1 MSTPAIS
8 PHTHN
13 SPENLAVSL
22 SDVTAAYDGHTV
34 FAGLSLGIAS
44 GRFAGVVGPTG
55 CGKTTLLKT
64 ILGTHPVQRGEVL
77 LHGQAV
83 GAVPPGEI
91 GYVPQLG
98 SVDWGFPV
106 TVEEVI
112 MMGLYTS
119 SRLWP
124 WPSKEERERVHQ
136 LAHRLGI
143 YRCLHHHISNTS
155 GGQRQRA
162 FLARALVNNPPLL
175 VLDEPTS
182 GVDIKTQHEVLHL
195 LGDIN
200 NEGITILL
208 TTHDLNAV
216 ASHLPW
222 VICFN
227 NFVQNPFDI
236 VGGFAKGC
244 STGTASAGAWC
255 YQGTAN
261 LRGSTV
267 VPEPGML
274 GLIAIGLLAVSA
286 TGRRRKV

>member
-1 MSTPAIS
+1 M
-8 PHTHN
+8 N
-13 SPENLAVSL
+13 SAVSL
-22 SDVTAAYDGHTV
+22 RKVTAGYEHNV
-34 FAGLSLGIAS
+34 IFAGLSLEIAT
-44 GRFAGVVGPTG
+44 GQFAGIVGPTG

-64 ILGTHPVQRGEVL
+64 ILGTHPIFAGDVL
-77 LHGQAV
+77 LNGRPAGNGRP
-83 GAVPPGEI
+83 GAI

-98 SVDWGFPV
+98 SVDWSFPV

-112 MMGLYTS
+112 MMGLYTN
-119 SRLWP
+119 SRIWP
-124 WPSKEERERVHQ
+124 WASKEERERVHN

-143 YRCLHHHISNTS
+143 YDCLHHHIVHTS

-162 FLARALVNNPPLL
+162 FLARALISNPKLL

-200 NEGITILL
+200 SEGITILL

-227 NFVQNPFDI
+227 NGVVAQGQPRDIFTNEILTRTYGGDI
-236 VGGFAKGC
+236 VIVKHDGHF
-244 STGTASAGAWC
+244 
-255 YQGTAN
+255 
-261 LRGSTV
+261 
-267 VPEPGML
+267 
-274 GLIAIGLLAVSA
+274 LIANSTPLHLMNNHS
-286 TGRRRKV
+286 

>member
-1 MSTPAIS
+1 M
-8 PHTHN
+8 N
-13 SPENLAVSL
+13 SAVCL
-22 SDVTAAYDGHTV
+22 SNVTAGYAHTV
-34 FAGLSLGIAS
+34 VFARLSLDIVA
-44 GRFAGVVGPTG
+44 GRFAGIVGPTG

-64 ILGTHPVQRGEVL
+64 ILGTHPVFSGNVL
-77 LHGQAV
+77 LNGLPV
-83 GAVPPGEI
+83 DRIPPGTI

-98 SVDWGFPV
+98 SVDWNFPV

-112 MMGLYTS
+112 TMGLYTN
-119 SRLWP
+119 RRMWP
-124 WPSKEERERVHQ
+124 WASKEERERIHD

-143 YRCLHHHISNTS
+143 YDCLHHHIVHTS

-162 FLARALVNNPPLL
+162 FLARALISNPKLL

-182 GVDIKTQHEVLHL
+182 GVDIRTQHEVLHL

-227 NFVQNPFDI
+227 NGIVAQGQPRDI
-236 VGGFAKGC
+236 FTNEILTKTYGGDLVIVRHEGH
-244 STGTASAGAWC
+244 
-255 YQGTAN
+255 Y
-261 LRGSTV
+261 
-267 VPEPGML
+267 
-274 GLIAIGLLAVSA
+274 LIANNTPLHLTNGLS
-286 TGRRRKV
+286 